1 MQVGNVL
8 IDRYELVAKVGEGGM
23 GVVYRANDR
32 EGGVVAVKR
41 LHADVAATPGL
52 ITRFERE
59 AAASAL
65 LSHPNIAALH
75 AVGSTPG
82 GELFFVMELVEGESL
97 AHTLARGPL
106 PRAEALR
113 LAKQILSALH
123 HAHQFGMVHRDLKP
137 DNVLL
142 DRSSGRP
149 AAKLIDFGLVKM
161 LQNVLGAAECER
173 LTATGMVFGTPG
185 YMPPEQILGH
195 EVDART
201 DLYSMGVMLYEMLT
215 GKLPFDSE
223 EIPVLW
229 NMHLHA
235 PPPTL
240 AEGNPAV
247 ASADL
252 DAVIHTLMAKVPAG
266 RFDSA
271 LAVIRALDSS
281 M

>member
-23 GVVYRANDR
+23 GVVYRAHDR

-59 AAASAL
+59 ASASAL

-97 AHTLARGPL
+97 AHLLARGPL

-142 DRSSGRP
+142 DRSSGQLS
-149 AAKLIDFGLVKM
+149 AKLIDFGLVKM

-195 EVDART
+195 DVDART

-240 AEGNPAV
+240 AEHNPAA